1 MPPER
6 DRQVPRLFSSDPTM
20 PNDTVAFPPPQILVV
35 RSKRVACDGGG
46 GALGHPLV
54 YMEMGDEDFV
64 ECGYCDRRFELAHG
78 ADHHGHETEF
88 ADPAANDA
96 DDIV

>member
-1 MPPER
+1 MPTEGPTYDQTSAGPPPPE
-6 DRQVPRLFSSDPTM
+6 V
-20 PNDTVAFPPPQILVV
+20 ILV

-54 YMEMGDEDFV
+54 FMEMGEHDYV
-64 ECGYCDRRFELAHG
+64 ECGYCDRRFELAPG

-88 ADPAANDA
+88 AAPAANEPDA
-96 DDIV
+96 ID